1 MILQLHRTTR
11 TDKSTIGKLYIN
23 DEYFCYTLEDV
34 ERDAKIYGK
43 TAIPKGLYKV
53 ILTRSERF
61 KRVLPLLLE
70 VPGFAGI
77 RIHPL
82 NTAEETEGCIGVG
95 FTEGKDFIGQSQAA
109 MHALMKRLEG
119 QDDIQIVVV

>member
-11 TDKSTIGKLYIN
+11 TDKSTIGRLYI
-23 DEYFCYTLEDV
+23 DDVFFCFTLEDV
-34 ERDAKIYGK
+34 ERDVKIYGK

-70 VPGFAGI
+70 VPGFEGI
-77 RIHPL
+77 RIHNG
-82 NTAEETEGCIGVG
+82 NTAEDTEGCILVDM
-95 FTEGKDFIGQSQAA
+95 TESKDFVGQSLSALQL
-109 MHALMKRLEG
+109 LMKRLEG

>member
-11 TDKSTIGKLYIN
+11 TDKSTIGRLYI
-23 DEYFCYTLEDV
+23 DDVFFCFTLEDV
-34 ERDAKIYGK
+34 ERDVKIYGK

-70 VPGFAGI
+70 VPGFEGI
-77 RIHPL
+77 RIHNG
-82 NTAEETEGCIGVG
+82 NTAEDTEGCILVG
-95 FTEGKDFIGQSQAA
+95 MTESKDFVGQSLSALQL
-109 MHALMKRLEG
+109 LMKRLEG